1 MKRLLLGC
9 LIPLACLATAC
20 GSSSAGS
27 SSSAPAATST
37 SAAAASGTSTSAAAT
52 TGAGSSGAP
61 LHIALVTGDNHD
73 PFYVTMNKG
82 AQAAAKALGATVTWQ
97 GPSVYGAQAQIQI
110 LDAVKSGH
118 PSALLVAP
126 DDVKALIGTLGD
138 FKSAGVPVITVDTD
152 VNDTSVRL
160 GNITSDNVLG
170 GELAEQF
177 LAKHIPAGS
186 KVVYVGEPPGV
197 STTDQREQGFVKAV
211 KSSNLKDLTP
221 QFGTD
226 DDPNTAATLVSALIQ
241 RNPDLKGIFASDTAW
256 GQGAATAVQ
265 NAGKSGQIQIVAFDA
280 EPEEVQDL
288 ARGTIQALIVQKAYL
303 EGYDAVSYAVNYIR
317 HHTAV
322 PAETHPS
329 YVVATKA
336 NISSPDVQK
345 YVYAQK

>member
-1 MKRLLLGC
+1 
-9 LIPLACLATAC
+9 
-20 GSSSAGS
+20 
-27 SSSAPAATST
+27 
-37 SAAAASGTSTSAAAT
+37 
-52 TGAGSSGAP
+52 
-61 LHIALVTGDNHD
+61 
-73 PFYVTMNKG
+73 MNKG
-82 AQAAAKALGATVTWQ
+82 AQAAGKALGATVTWQ

-126 DDVKALIGTLGD
+126 DDVKALIGTLKD

-152 VNDTSVRL
+152 VYDTSVRL

-170 GELAEQF
+170 GQLAEQY
-177 LAKHIPAGS
+177 LAKRIPAGS
-186 KVVYVGEPPGV
+186 KVVYVGEPPGI

-211 KSSNLKDLTP
+211 KSSSFKDLTP

-226 DDPNTAATLVSALIQ
+226 DDPNTATTLVSALIQ